1 MIQQSPAPAPI
12 ESSELVMAIRERD
25 EARRWVCRLVSAIR
39 RETKGTDCTHL
50 QVARER
56 GWDCFEEVQHD
67 AV

>member
-1 MIQQSPAPAPI
+1 MNEEIQRLR
-12 ESSELVMAIRERD
+12 EERD

-56 GWDCFEEVQHD
+56 GWDCFKEVQHD